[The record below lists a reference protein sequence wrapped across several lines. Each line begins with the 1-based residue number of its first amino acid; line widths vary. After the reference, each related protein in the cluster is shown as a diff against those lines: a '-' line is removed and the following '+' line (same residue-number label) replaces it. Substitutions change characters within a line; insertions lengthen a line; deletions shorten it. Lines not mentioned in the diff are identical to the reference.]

1 MWLQLAANCHH
12 VFDDVFDDD
21 DDVFYHEDDGD
32 DVFDDEDDVHFVRK
46 TNFA

>member
-1 MWLQLAANCHH
+1 MWLQLAANCH
-12 VFDDVFDDD
+12 DDD